1 MICLAAILFESSRAT
16 TIFRWFHMDSGQ
28 RFHNLKSLSS
38 TSLGTHSSKC
48 KLSSLFFYYFKPSS
62 QAPKSKK
69 APFVTSREWS
79 IGSAQC
85 LTEITRSSVCV
96 CVSIIVLIDV
106 KGPSSNV
113 ISCHMAASSM
123 VLLQLFL
130 IMIVQTNK
138 KKKYN
143 KTKKK
148 KTNFVFNRRFLHD
161 LTEYS
166 IEKFHTDLRTRKDV
180 ILKYK
185 YKYIVP

>member
-1 MICLAAILFESSRAT
+1 MICLAAILFGSSRAT

-96 CVSIIVLIDV
+96 CVYNSSYRR
-106 KGPSSNV
+106 KGSLVNV

-130 IMIVQTNK
+130 IMIVQTK
-138 KKKYN
+138 KKKKIQQN
-143 KTKKK
+143 KKEE
-148 KTNFVFNRRFLHD
+148 D
-161 LTEYS
+161 
-166 IEKFHTDLRTRKDV
+166 
-180 ILKYK
+180 
-185 YKYIVP
+185 